1 MEPVRVTDFAKAKQ
15 RGHKLKMLTAYDYPT
30 AQILDAAGVDAI
42 LVGDSLG
49 MVVLGYEDTTRVTL
63 EDALHHTKAVA
74 RGARR
79 ALVIADMPFL
89 SYHLGVYESVRAAGR
104 LVQEGGCK
112 AVKLEGG
119 LEVLESVRAIRAAGI
134 PVMGHLGYT
143 PQSVH
148 VFGGHRSQGRTLET
162 ARRIVQ
168 GALALQEAG
177 VFALVLELVPH
188 RLATWLSRRLE
199 VPTIGIGSGPGC
211 DGQVLVTQD
220 MLGLFPGFNPRH
232 VRKYQDLHGLCSEAV
247 RQYVHDV
254 DVGAFPTEQ
263 HSFSLDEA
271 VLEALETEV

>member
-1 MEPVRVTDFAKAKQ
+1 MVRVTDFAEAKR
-15 RGHKLKMLTAYDYPT
+15 RGRKLKMLTAYDYPT
-30 AQILDAAGVDAI
+30 ARILDAAGIDAI

-63 EDALHHTKAVA
+63 EDMLHHTRAVV

-79 ALVIADMPFL
+79 AMVIADMPFL

-119 LEVLESVRAIRAAGI
+119 MEVLRSVRAIRAAGI

-148 VFGGHRSQGRTLET
+148 LFGGHRAQGRTLES
-162 ARRIVQ
+162 ARQIVRS
-168 GALALQEAG
+168 ALALQEAG

-188 RLATWLSRRLE
+188 RLATWLSQRLDI
-199 VPTIGIGSGPGC
+199 PTIGIGSGPGC

-220 MLGLFPGFNPRH
+220 MLGLFPDFNPRH
-232 VRKYQDLHGLCSEAV
+232 VRKYQDLHGLCLEAV
-247 RQYVHDV
+247 RNYARDV
-254 DVGAFPTEQ
+254 ESGAFPTAE
-263 HSFSLDEA
+263 HSFSLDEG
-271 VLEALETEV
+271 VLEALEKEF

>member
-1 MEPVRVTDFAKAKQ
+1 MKPVRVTDFAEAKA
-15 RGHKLKMLTAYDYPT
+15 RGRSLKMLTAYDYPT
-30 AQILDAAGVDAI
+30 AQLLDAAGVDAI

-63 EDALHHTKAVA
+63 EDMLHHTKAVV

-79 ALVIADMPFL
+79 ALVVADMPFL
-89 SYHLGVYESVRAAGR
+89 SCHLGVYESVRAAGR
-104 LVQEGGCK
+104 LLQEGGCK

-119 LEVLESVRAIRAAGI
+119 QEVLESVRAIRAAGI

-148 VFGGHRSQGRTLET
+148 LVGGHRAQGRTLEA

-188 RLATWLSRRLE
+188 RLASWLSRRLE
-199 VPTIGIGSGPGC
+199 IPTIGIGSGPGC

-220 MLGLFPGFNPRH
+220 MLGMFPNFHPRH
-232 VRKYQDLHGLCSEAV
+232 VRKYQDLHSLCSEAV
-247 RQYVHDV
+247 RQYIQEV
-254 DVGAFPTEQ
+254 DSGAFPTEQ
-263 HSFSLDEA
+263 HSFSLDEG
-271 VLEALETEV
+271 VLEALEQEV